1 MLEQGRKWKPST
13 CRTVNYIDKDLE
25 ILGDPRQIQ
34 QVLLNLI
41 SNSCQAFGDR
51 GGEIVISAKEEANED
66 GGKIA
71 VLNISDDGPG
81 IDQQIIEK
89 IFEPFYTTRE
99 SGTGL
104 GLAIV
109 KQLVESHG
117 GEISVET
124 EPGVK
129 TDFSIK
135 LPIS

>member
-1 MLEQGRKWKPST
+1 M
-13 CRTVNYIDKDLE
+13 
-25 ILGDPRQIQ
+25 
-34 QVLLNLI
+34 
-41 SNSCQAFGDR
+41 
-51 GGEIVISAKEEANED
+51 ISAKKTNDKD
-66 GGKIA
+66 GKDVAI
-71 VLNISDDGPG
+71 LKISDNGPG

-124 EPGVK
+124 EAGVK
-129 TDFSIK
+129 TEFSIT
-135 LPIS
+135 LPVS